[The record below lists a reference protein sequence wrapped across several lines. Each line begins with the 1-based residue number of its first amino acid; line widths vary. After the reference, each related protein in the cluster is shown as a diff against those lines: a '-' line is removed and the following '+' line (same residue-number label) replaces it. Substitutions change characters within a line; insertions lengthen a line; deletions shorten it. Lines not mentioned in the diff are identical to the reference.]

1 MTSARSYSDAALAA
15 AVIGAILLTAL
26 CAAGFSYIGRQYESL
41 QADFCE
47 ALTASVLL
55 DLETGT
61 PEEVVAIRE
70 FIANSDSECFE

>member
-1 MTSARSYSDAALAA
+1 
-15 AVIGAILLTAL
+15 VIGAILLSAL

-47 ALTASVLL
+47 ALTASLLL

-61 PEEVVAIRE
+61 ADEVVAIRE

>member
-1 MTSARSYSDAALAA
+1 MKSYSDSALVAAI
-15 AVIGAILLTAL
+15 VGAILLSAL
-26 CAAGFSYIGRQYESL
+26 CAAGFSYLGRQFESL

-47 ALTASVLL
+47 ALTASILL

-70 FIANSDSECFE
+70 IIANSDSECFD